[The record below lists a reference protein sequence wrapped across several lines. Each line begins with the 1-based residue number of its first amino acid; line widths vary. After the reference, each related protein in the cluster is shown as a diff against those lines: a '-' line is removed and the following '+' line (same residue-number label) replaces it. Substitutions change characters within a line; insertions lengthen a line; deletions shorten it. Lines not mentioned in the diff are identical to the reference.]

1 MTLTVFAF
9 IISLAGFATHSFAET
24 NHSSAI
30 VGVVTEIN
38 GTTLSVLARDNNTYT
53 VNAGDAKVVK
63 GFLGFWA
70 KPSAFSNIEV
80 TDTLT
85 IKGDIDGTTINA
97 TEIADNKT
105 PKNIQIE
112 AKSQKAPS
120 LIEKAIN
127 LVTGKTTE
135 PDASS
140 TTPDTASSTATTTAT
155 STDAGGESEAST
167 TATTTS
173 IIANVINTV
182 GDTIQNIVNT
192 VTGTSSTSPDS
203 NAGDAPA
210 TSESI

>member
-1 MTLTVFAF
+1 MIKKTIVTLTVFAF

-105 PKNIQIE
+105 PKNIQTE
-112 AKSQKAPS
+112 ARSKQTPS
-120 LIEKAIN
+120 ILDTVIN
-127 LVTGKTTE
+127 AVTGGTT
-135 PDASS
+135 
-140 TTPDTASSTATTTAT
+140 TTPDISSSTSSTIAT
-155 STDAGGESEAST
+155 STDVNTESEAST

-173 IIANVINTV
+173 IIENVINTV

-192 VTGTSSTSPDS
+192 VTGTSSSSADNSTGEAS
-203 NAGDAPA
+203 A
-210 TSESI
+210 TTTGV